1 MAEIKVNINGIDDAL
16 DRLKKL
22 ETLCKSASMKKIPHG
37 DVSGQVINQLT
48 DIIIEMVGVIIPNG
62 LIDWGLETV

>member
-22 ETLCKSASMKKIPHG
+22 ETLCKKCFNEKNS
-37 DVSGQVINQLT
+37 T
-48 DIIIEMVGVIIPNG
+48 
-62 LIDWGLETV
+62 W

>member
-22 ETLCKSASMKKIPHG
+22 ETLCKSASMKKKFH
-37 DVSGQVINQLT
+37 
-48 DIIIEMVGVIIPNG
+48 MVMFQDR
-62 LIDWGLETV
+62 L